1 MALYAAEILKMQ
13 LYHFQAAER
22 FFSAP
27 IDLERLKAQLSA
39 AQDSASGGSTQSRS
53 YTDFLLPLPEHLQPT
68 EVGIPDP
75 AIIKERRQEGG
86 LDRQISRT
94 DASKELKA
102 RNELKNQAKLQPS
115 APRPSAPAPT
125 MSRKRKIV
133 PRPGGG
139 TMTYEDDA

>member
-1 MALYAAEILKMQ
+1 MAQEKLGMLKMQ
-13 LYHFQAAER
+13 LYHFQTAER

-27 IDLERLKAQLSA
+27 LDLELLKNQLNA
-39 AQDSASGGSTQSRS
+39 AQDSSSGGTRQSRS

-68 EVGIPDP
+68 EIGIPDP
-75 AIIKERRQEGG
+75 TVIQERRREGG
-86 LDRQISRT
+86 LDRQIAKK
-94 DASKELKA
+94 DPAKELKA
-102 RNELKNQAKLQPS
+102 RNELKNQARLKPN

-139 TMTYEDDA
+139 TMTYDDDS

>member
-1 MALYAAEILKMQ
+1 MAQYAAEILKMQ
-13 LYHFQAAER
+13 LYHFQTAER

-27 IDLERLKAQLSA
+27 LDLERLKAQLSD
-39 AQDSASGGSTQSRS
+39 AQDSSSSGSTQSLS
-53 YTDFLLPLPEHLQPT
+53 YTDFLLPLPDHLQPT

-75 AIIKERRQEGG
+75 AIVKERRAEGG
-86 LDRQISRT
+86 LDREIART
-94 DASKELKA
+94 DPSKELKA

-115 APRPSAPAPT
+115 TPRPSAPAPT

-139 TMTYEDDA
+139 TMTYEDDS